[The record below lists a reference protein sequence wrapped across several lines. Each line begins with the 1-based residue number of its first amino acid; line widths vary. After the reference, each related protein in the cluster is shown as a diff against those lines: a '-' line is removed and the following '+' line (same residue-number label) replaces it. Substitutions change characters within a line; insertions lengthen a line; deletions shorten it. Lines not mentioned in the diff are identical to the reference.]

1 MRNVNRGTWMKITQE
16 LYKYSMERGVL
27 DVSDLKEFAH
37 ERLDVNYKYLYTKFI
52 TRLLSQGKL
61 VRIRQGLYAAKNVF
75 DPYEKDTDRYLIAS
89 KIKPDYYLGFHTA
102 LELYGAAYSEFNSVH
117 VTVPR
122 NSYFHP
128 FVFEG
133 SQYVPVTRQV
143 DDVETEVQRMTRKY
157 HTILL
162 SSPSRTLVDCI
173 DRFELCGGYEEV
185 IKSLQGLGGVDI
197 GGVIKILDVYDKDIL
212 DRAVGYILSLL
223 IDGSP
228 YYGHISEEDLA
239 PIKDRINKNK
249 RYLLQ
254 NKPSKYVDHWNLY
267 VPKDFE
273 SLPEGIR

>member
-1 MRNVNRGTWMKITQE
+1 MKITEE

-37 ERLDVNYKYLYTKFI
+37 KKLGVNYKYLYTKFI

-75 DPYEKDTDRYLIAS
+75 DPYEKDTDRYIVAS
-89 KIKPDYYLGFHTA
+89 KIKSDYYLGFHTA

-117 VTVPR
+117 VAVLR
-122 NSYFHP
+122 NSYFQP

-133 SQYVPVTRQV
+133 LKYVPVTREV
-143 DDVETEVQRMTRKY
+143 NDVETEVQGMTRKD
-157 HTILL
+157 HTIHI

-212 DRAVGYILSLL
+212 NRAVGYILSVL
-223 IDGSP
+223 IDDSP

-239 PIKDRINKNK
+239 SIKDRIKKNK
-249 RYLLQ
+249 RYLVQ
-254 NKPSKYVDHWNLY
+254 NTPSKNVDYWNLY

-273 SLPEGIR
+273 SLMEGIQ